1 MQCPLSTFLLERT
14 ANVKLIFSSSGCVSN
29 TDLIL
34 LIGRANFS
42 LNSLIKEFKNLF
54 ASAIVVIPLSL
65 SSTVRRDC
73 KVLNTLSIQEHY

>member
-1 MQCPLSTFLLERT
+1 MQCPLSTFLIERT
-14 ANVKLIFSSSGCVSN
+14 ANVKFFSSSGCVSN

-54 ASAIVVIPLSL
+54 ASAIVIPLSL